1 MIALKSPSCLK
12 HTDVVLVNPLSRK
25 IGNLSAIEPPIWA
38 GLMADNYQQRG
49 LSVAIIDAD
58 VERLTHPQIVERITK
73 LRPSEIVIV
82 VMGINPSASST
93 PKMTSAIR
101 LAQSLQHY
109 NIPISFAGLH
119 PQALKHETLR
129 VGVVDYITSTFSG
142 TPNIAYSLLPMSL
155 YKAHNWHCLGDIPR
169 SPYAVTYTSLNC
181 PYNCYFCN
189 IHSLYGDR
197 KVRYRPL
204 DNVIKEIVD
213 INQCYGVRN
222 WKIWDELFTLDKERV
237 IELCERLIGLKF
249 NPSLNIWAYARVGTV
264 DTEMLALMKL
274 AGINWL
280 CFGFEAVSNEV
291 RQQSG
296 KSYSLDAMED
306 DIYSCQTF
314 GINILA
320 NFIFGLPEDSE
331 YTMRETL
338 EWAKRRNFEFANF
351 YCAMPYPGSQLYEDT
366 PKELLPQNWEDYDQY
381 SPNFKAMPTKY
392 LGGEDVLKFRDK
404 AFVEYFDR
412 PEYFKMIQRKF
423 GDTGVSQIKEMLKW
437 TIR

>member
-1 MIALKSPSCLK
+1 MKSPSCLK
-12 HTDVVLVNPLSRK
+12 HTDVVLVNPPSRK

-38 GLMADNYQQRG
+38 GLMADVYQERG
-49 LSVAIIDAD
+49 LKVAIIDAD
-58 VERLTHPQIVERITK
+58 AERLNHPQIVERITK

-93 PKMTSAIR
+93 PKMTGAIQ
-101 LAQSLQHY
+101 LAQKLKYY
-109 NIPISFAGLH
+109 NAPITFAGLH
-119 PQALKHETLR
+119 PQALKYKTLQ
-129 VGVVDYITSTFSG
+129 VGVVDHITTTFSG
-142 TPNIAYSLLPMSL
+142 TPDIAYSLLPMSL
-155 YKAHNWHCLGDIPR
+155 YKAHNWHCLGDHSR

-197 KVRYRPL
+197 KVRYRPME
-204 DNVIKEIVD
+204 NVIKEIVD
-213 INQCYGVRN
+213 ISQCYGVRN
-222 WKIWDELFTLDKERV
+222 WKIWDELFTLNKQRV
-237 IELCERLIGLKF
+237 MEFCNRILYQKMK
-249 NPSLNIWAYARVGTV
+249 LNIWAYARVGTV
-264 DTEMLALMKL
+264 DAVMLASMKL
-274 AGINWL
+274 AGVNWL
-280 CFGFEAVSNEV
+280 CFGFEAVNDMV

-296 KSYSLDAMED
+296 KHYSLASMEE
-306 DIYSCQTF
+306 ISYLCKQF
-314 GINILA
+314 GIHILA

-331 YTMRETL
+331 ETMRETL
-338 EWAKRRNFEFANF
+338 EWAKRMNFEIANF

-366 PKELLPQNWEDYDQY
+366 PKELLPEHWEDYDQY